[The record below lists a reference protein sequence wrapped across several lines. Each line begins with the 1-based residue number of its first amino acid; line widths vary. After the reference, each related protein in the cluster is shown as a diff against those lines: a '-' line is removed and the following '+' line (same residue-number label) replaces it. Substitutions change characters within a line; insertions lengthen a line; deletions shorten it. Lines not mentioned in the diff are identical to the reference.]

1 MQQSM
6 LLDNLL
12 WFIKNGSKINVLNY
26 GWIPEL
32 ENMRKIPLNEG
43 VIVHKIL
50 EIPLGGSK
58 IPC

>member
-1 MQQSM
+1 MGHRKWLKNKRAQ
-6 LLDNLL
+6 L
-12 WFIKNGSKINVLNY
+12 WMDPG
-26 GWIPEL
+26 L

-50 EIPLGGSK
+50 EIPLGGLQ